1 MLLPTLLSLPPAP
14 LPTTLIAE
22 VIDASGARVVG
33 AVDAPMWLMPLAAAG
48 CGLIPVSLLALSKG
62 AAPPAGAVASA
73 SAAVQGAR
81 DRVQGARDRVF
92 SIANKYPKLRRR
104 LRRERLLMRRN
115 LAVLD
120 TEEKGKGLFAQQSIP
135 GGTYLFD
142 YEGEE
147 LDLPAYQSRYP
158 DRVSDYAVGIKMPDG
173 GIKFVDAADERKS
186 GLARFINHSRR
197 RANVRRATKLD
208 GEHPRVLMYT
218 TKPIQAGEELQ
229 WDYGEGYWQAQRDRG
244 HNMVED

>member
-104 LRRERLLMRRN
+104 LRRSADR
-115 LAVLD
+115 
-120 TEEKGKGLFAQQSIP
+120 GLN
-135 GGTYLFD
+135 T
-142 YEGEE
+142 
-147 LDLPAYQSRYP
+147 
-158 DRVSDYAVGIKMPDG
+158 
-173 GIKFVDAADERKS
+173 
-186 GLARFINHSRR
+186 R
-197 RANVRRATKLD
+197 RAD
-208 GEHPRVLMYT
+208 
-218 TKPIQAGEELQ
+218 QAFIICYSRPGAASRQ
-229 WDYGEGYWQAQRDRG
+229 
-244 HNMVED
+244 

>member
-81 DRVQGARDRVF
+81 DRVF

-104 LRRERLLMRRN
+104 LRRSADR
-115 LAVLD
+115 
-120 TEEKGKGLFAQQSIP
+120 GLN
-135 GGTYLFD
+135 T
-142 YEGEE
+142 
-147 LDLPAYQSRYP
+147 
-158 DRVSDYAVGIKMPDG
+158 
-173 GIKFVDAADERKS
+173 
-186 GLARFINHSRR
+186 R
-197 RANVRRATKLD
+197 RADKAFIICYSRPGAASR
-208 GEHPRVLMYT
+208 
-218 TKPIQAGEELQ
+218 Q
-229 WDYGEGYWQAQRDRG
+229 
-244 HNMVED
+244 